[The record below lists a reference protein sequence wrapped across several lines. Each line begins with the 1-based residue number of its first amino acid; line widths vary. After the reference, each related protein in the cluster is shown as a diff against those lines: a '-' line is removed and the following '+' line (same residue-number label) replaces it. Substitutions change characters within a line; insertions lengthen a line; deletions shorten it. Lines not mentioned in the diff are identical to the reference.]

1 MPSAHNPWWPPNWVP
16 CANAWV
22 NRLADVVNP
31 PAAPSTKAPL
41 AEGGS
46 QPYAADTFGPQGISS
61 RLPMALPPLS
71 GLSPER
77 IANSRPSQGTACVG
91 PTCYAYTNPVLYT
104 SFLGLSPP
112 VPYTNFGYQ
121 RA

>member
-1 MPSAHNPWWPPNWVP
+1 MPSSHNPWWPPNWVP

-31 PAAPSTKAPL
+31 PSSTATAKPL
-41 AEGGS
+41 AAGGG
-46 QPYAADTFGPQGISS
+46 QPADTFGPQGSS
-61 RLPMALPPLS
+61 PPPMALS
-71 GLSPER
+71 YLSPQA
-77 IANSRPSQGTACVG
+77 IANSRPPQGGACVG
-91 PTCYAYTNPVLYT
+91 PTCYAYTHPVLYT
-104 SFLGLSPP
+104 SFLGLTPP